1 MLANSTHLSGHE
13 SNIDKFIGLSK
24 EKYCPMSNYKL
35 AQKSN
40 LDRDVIFK
48 ISTDVENFHKIM
60 PKYFKSMKIISY
72 SLNEKIVLES
82 IHFMGRKIQM
92 KTKHVIVE
100 PNVHKVFILS
110 GPSKGTSFIE
120 TYDSNS
126 MGTDISIIV
135 DLKLNGVL
143 NLIPFLKIL
152 LLKRMNSVMSE
163 FIHCA
168 EIYSKLS

>member
-1 MLANSTHLSGHE
+1 
-13 SNIDKFIGLSK
+13 
-24 EKYCPMSNYKL
+24 MSNHEFV
-35 AQKSN
+35 QKSN
-40 LDRDVIFK
+40 LERDVIFK

-60 PKYFKSMKIISY
+60 PKYFKSLKIISN

-82 IHFMGRKIQM
+82 IRFMRTKIEI
-92 KTKHVIVE
+92 KTKHVIIE

-168 EIYSKLS
+168 ETYSKLS